1 MNLNLPA
8 SIVYPVALLGVLAGI
23 LAFCDPVEPVTPPTD
38 GRAVLLAES
47 LATSRAEGKALR
59 DLNRA
64 LLDSLRRDSVVPVLV
79 RKLRKAAPKWEPPP
93 VALPTDSTA
102 LDSANSALAQ
112 CQETVREAAR
122 QIEGLAYSLDSAN
135 GETTQARADANW
147 CAEEIA
153 KRPTHC
159 NSWSA
164 FGWGYA
170 AGVVTTATACVVGD

>member
-8 SIVYPVALLGVLAGI
+8 SIVYPVALLGGLAAI
-23 LAFCDPVEPVTPPTD
+23 LAFCKPVEPVAR
-38 GRAVLLAES
+38 RAVLLAES
-47 LATSRAEGKALR
+47 LATARAEGKALR

-64 LLDSLRRDSVVPVLV
+64 LLDSLRRDSVVPVVV
-79 RKLRKAAPKWEPPP
+79 RKLRRAAPKWEPPP

-135 GETTQARADANW
+135 GETAQARFDAQT
-147 CAEEIA
+147 CAEELQ
-153 KRPTHC
+153 KRPTSC
-159 NSWSA
+159 NGWSA
-164 FGWGYA
+164 FGAGFVAGGLTVA
-170 AGVVTTATACVVGD
+170 AGCAVGD